1 MIITDMNKM
10 SLEELGVIHYNMG
23 ISVEINDGRIVGSVH
38 EKSTATDGESEQC

>member
-10 SLEELGVIHYNMG
+10 SLEELEVIHYNMG

-38 EKSTATDGESEQC
+38 EKSTDTDGKSEQC